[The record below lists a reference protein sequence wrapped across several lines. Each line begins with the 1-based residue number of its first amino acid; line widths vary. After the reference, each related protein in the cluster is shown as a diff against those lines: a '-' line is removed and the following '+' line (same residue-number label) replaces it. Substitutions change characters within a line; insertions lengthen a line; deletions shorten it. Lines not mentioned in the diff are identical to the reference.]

1 MVKNQIFQFSLQ
13 APDNG
18 KRAFNYEFR
27 ETASVKVTDHREVE
41 GLKSYKFRQRGQQDM
56 EHQSGVISTQ
66 AAGVTETL
74 QEDYLFGFDSLGLG
88 LGLWTGIWTRACQ

>member
-41 GLKSYKFRQRGQQDM
+41 ELKSYKFRQRGQQDM

-66 AAGVTETL
+66 AAGVTENSV
-74 QEDYLFGFDSLGLG
+74 DSSHLNLERFSTSMPSAIF
-88 LGLWTGIWTRACQ
+88 LAAF

>member
-13 APDNG
+13 APENG
-18 KRAFNYEFR
+18 ERAFNYEFR
-27 ETASVKVTDHREVE
+27 ETTREVE

-74 QEDYLFGFDSLGLG
+74 QEDYLFGLDSLGLG
-88 LGLWTGIWTRACQ
+88 LGLWTGIWTRACG